1 MQSGI
6 LRPLCYA
13 VYQVPH
19 NSNVVQRVGK
29 HISSSAPNASSN
41 EPSNDTGIPVH
52 SKFETLALPLLN
64 TNCSRLEFAIAC

>member
-19 NSNVVQRVGK
+19 NCNVAQRVGK
-29 HISSSAPNASSN
+29 HVSSLAPNASSN
-41 EPSNDTGIPVH
+41 EPSNDTCILVH
-52 SKFETLALPLLN
+52 SKFEVFVWNWL
-64 TNCSRLEFAIAC
+64 SRVEMH